1 MATLGEFSGGMLN
14 LRRSLASS
22 VTDAD
27 LNLEKKKILLIY
39 MSIVREI
46 LWRFKRINCY
56 WRAFEVKSSI
66 FLKGQSFVN
75 K

>member
-27 LNLEKKKILLIY
+27 LNLEKKN
-39 MSIVREI
+39 S
-46 LWRFKRINCY
+46 
-56 WRAFEVKSSI
+56 
-66 FLKGQSFVN
+66 VN
-75 K
+75 LHEYS